1 MNYIILRF
9 YHFFINEF
17 TYIILTEPFPL
28 QPEFGAQNS
37 TLTIQVLK
45 NEGIGTYRCLA
56 QNTHGKDT
64 KDFILKQQSP
74 PVFTTRPK
82 ENIIAPESRV
92 ETLKLIITLEKT
104 ECSEKFSNM
113 FAKDRNFK

>member
-1 MNYIILRF
+1 M
-9 YHFFINEF
+9 INEF

-92 ETLKLIITLEKT
+92 ATSKLIFIEEETKVSKIFQI
-104 ECSEKFSNM
+104 CSLTQIWVF
-113 FAKDRNFK
+113 

>member
-1 MNYIILRF
+1 MSYIIFRF
-9 YHFFINEF
+9 YHFLINEF
-17 TYIILTEPFPL
+17 TYIIITEPFPL

-82 ENIIAPESRV
+82 ENIIAPEYRV
-92 ETLKLIITLEKT
+92 AT
-104 ECSEKFSNM
+104 
-113 FAKDRNFK
+113 